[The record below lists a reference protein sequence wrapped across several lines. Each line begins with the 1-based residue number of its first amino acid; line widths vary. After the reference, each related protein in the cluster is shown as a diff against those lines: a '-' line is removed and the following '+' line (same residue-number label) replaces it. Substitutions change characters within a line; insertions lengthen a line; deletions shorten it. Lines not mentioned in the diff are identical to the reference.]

1 MIDTV
6 HLRNLVPPSLP
17 LGDLLSRA
25 PFETRCGH
33 TPAAGESSTY
43 VLNLP
48 RDDAVTLPQLT
59 VSTTASGV
67 WCTAALSVPKHLYG
81 NNVVMVSDADMTRA
95 LASVSRFVTQICGFE
110 FDAHHALVGRA
121 DYCYNFATG
130 EANVA
135 AYIDAGAVATVP
147 RADRF
152 KINSTTVSFVT
163 KGKVIKLYGKYAEVS
178 AQRREGK
185 ATGDELRAAEGK
197 TRLEVTHRRRDA
209 LMRLAERHGLEDRRA
224 HQLLTADVAH
234 SELGRALGLLGLDKP
249 TRPLDTR
256 MDILREKYGDTK
268 RCRSLAAFLYYL
280 DRYGEATWRRDE
292 GGRYPAWYGYSRSTY
307 MANVRLLRDAGAW
320 VRADRQ
326 LPPLVLVWPEGR
338 AARVS

>member
-6 HLRNLVPPSLP
+6 HLRHLVPPSMP
-17 LGDLLSRA
+17 LSVLLGRA
-25 PFETRCGH
+25 PFLTRCGH
-33 TPAAGESSTY
+33 TPAENESSTY

-95 LASVSRFVTQICGFE
+95 FDSVSRFVTQICGFE

-121 DYCYNFATG
+121 DYCHNFATG

-135 AYIDAGAVATVP
+135 AYIDVGAMATLP

-152 KINSTTVSFVT
+152 KINSTTVLFVT
-163 KGKVIKLYGKYAEVS
+163 KGKVIKLYGKHAEVS
-178 AQRREGK
+178 AQRCEGK
-185 ATGDELRAAEGK
+185 ATGAELRAAEGK
-197 TRLEVTHRRRDA
+197 TRLEVTYRRRDA
-209 LMRLAERHGLEDRRA
+209 LMRLAARHGLEDRRA
-224 HQLLTADVAH
+224 HQLLTADVAEG
-234 SELGRALGLLGLDKP
+234 ELGHALGLLGLDKP
-249 TRPLDTR
+249 TRQQDTR
-256 MDILREKYGDTK
+256 MDVLREKYGDTK
-268 RCRSLAAFLYYL
+268 RWHALVAFVALL
-280 DRYGEATWRRDE
+280 DRYGEATWRKDK
-292 GGRYPAWYGYSRSTY
+292 GGRYASWYGYSRSTY
-307 MANVRLLRDAGAW
+307 MANVRLLKSAGAW

-326 LPPLVLVWPEGR
+326 LPPLSLVLPVEHSAQ
-338 AARVS
+338 AA

>member
-17 LGDLLSRA
+17 LGDLLARA
-25 PFETRCGH
+25 PFTTRCGH
-33 TPAAGESSTY
+33 TPAEGESSTY

-81 NNVVMVSDADMTRA
+81 NNVVMVSDADMLRA
-95 LASVSRFVTQICGFE
+95 LASVSQFVTQVCGFE

-121 DYCYNFATG
+121 DYCYNFDTG

-135 AYIDAGAVATVP
+135 AYIEAGAMARVA
-147 RADRF
+147 RMDRY

-163 KGKVIKLYGKYAEVS
+163 KAKVIKLYGKHAEVS
-178 AQRREGK
+178 EQVRAGK
-185 ATGDELRAAEGK
+185 ATDSELRAAVGK
-197 TRLEVTHRRRDA
+197 TRLEVTYRRREA
-209 LMRLAERHGLEDRRA
+209 LKRLAERHGLEDRRA
-224 HQLLTADVAH
+224 HQLLTADVARD
-234 SELGRALGLLGLDKP
+234 ELGQALGLLGLDKP

-256 MDILREKYGDTK
+256 MDILREKYGDTR
-268 RCRSLAAFLYYL
+268 RCRSLVAFAGYL
-280 DRYGEATWRRDE
+280 DRYGEATWHKDKA
-292 GGRYPAWYGYSRSTY
+292 GRYPAWYGYSRSTY
-307 MANVRLLRDAGAW
+307 MANVRLLKAAGVWAR
-320 VRADRQ
+320 VNRQ
-326 LPPLVLVWPEGR
+326 LPPLSLVWPTEP
-338 AARVS
+338 AARVA